1 MEAKR
6 GDINLL
12 HKTRI
17 SVKLAIIYII
27 FLFISW
33 SMIVFVFARIRS
45 RESVDYAKALSVQTL
60 NTVSRNVTTL
70 IDNAAY
76 YSRIILSSSEV
87 TDALEA
93 GDGERQKE
101 SLYQFISLVDSET
114 HINGIYIW
122 DMYENAC
129 SIDRN
134 HVRSLRADNVS
145 RTNWYEEVKALCGSY
160 CLKLNADRVLTQ
172 SNAGTVVSLIR
183 MINNPIDYQPVGI
196 LMINIDLDAFKE
208 CYESVD
214 EKSVPALYI
223 LDQTGKIVASRS
235 DITLPEFQMALA
247 SGKEAVLYENKKML
261 PDSLKV
267 AEIDWQILTGTI
279 VENSLD
285 ESRVGGFLV
294 AMAMSFLAVFCFAAY
309 YFIKRYVA
317 NPLEDMADSMNRME
331 GKRFEKIYTDSRG
344 AEFFAEMGILK
355 DTYNQM
361 VDEIDALI
369 EQVYEE
375 EKIKRKTELN
385 ALQEQMKPHF
395 LYNTI
400 DAMGYLALSGKSQE
414 VYDALEAFGSY
425 YRILLSKGRELITVR
440 EEIEMVKDYLELL
453 KIRYGDEL
461 HYVLDV
467 DENICDDYILKMI
480 LQPLVE
486 NAVNHGIRPKTTRGM
501 VCVVGREENGYL
513 CFSVEDDGVGMN
525 SEKMEELQRENLDTN
540 EKSFGL
546 RGTIERI
553 KIFYEQD
560 IYYNIQSAEGK
571 GTVITL
577 RVPVYYEG
585 DKVND

>member
-1 MEAKR
+1 MLR
-6 GDINLL
+6 
-12 HKTRI
+12 TMRI
-17 SVKLAIIYII
+17 SVKLAIIYMLILFVSWMMI
-27 FLFISW
+27 FFLF
-33 SMIVFVFARIRS
+33 AGIRS
-45 RESVDYAKALSVQTL
+45 RESRNYAKALSAQTL
-60 NTVSRNVTTL
+60 NTVGRNVTTI

-87 TDALEA
+87 TGALEA

-114 HINGIYIW
+114 HINGIYMW
-122 DMYENAC
+122 DMYDHAC

-134 HVRSLRADNVS
+134 HVRSLRTENVS
-145 RTNWYEEVKALCGSY
+145 GTNWYEEVMALGGSY

-172 SNAGTVVSLIR
+172 SSAQTCVSLIR
-183 MINNPIDYQPVGI
+183 VVNNPFDYQPVGI
-196 LMINIDLDAFKE
+196 LMINIDLEAFVG

-214 EKSVPALYI
+214 AQSVPCLYI

-235 DITLPEFQMALA
+235 EITLPEFQAALA
-247 SGKEAVLYENKKML
+247 SGRESFLYGDRKVFPASLEA
-261 PDSLKV
+261 DG
-267 AEIDWQILTGTI
+267 IDWVILAGT
-279 VENSLD
+279 VTENSLD
-285 ESRVGGFLV
+285 KSAAGGFLV
-294 AMAMSFLAVFCFAAY
+294 ATVMISLAVFCFAA
-309 YFIKRYVA
+309 FFFTRRDVA

-331 GKRFEKIYTDSRG
+331 GKKFEKICTDSRG
-344 AEFFAEMGILK
+344 AEFSAEMGILK

-361 VDEIDALI
+361 VDEIDTLI

-400 DAMGYLALSGKSQE
+400 DAMGYLALSGRSQE

-425 YRILLSKGRELITVR
+425 YRILLSKGKELITVR
-440 EEIEMVKDYLELL
+440 EEIEMVRDYLELL

-501 VCVVGREENGYL
+501 VCVEGKEEDGYL
-513 CFSVEDDGVGMN
+513 CFSVADDGVGMS
-525 SEKMEELQRENLDTN
+525 SEKMAELQRENLDSN

-560 IYYNIQSAEGK
+560 IGYDIQSTEGR

-585 DKVND
+585 DESDD